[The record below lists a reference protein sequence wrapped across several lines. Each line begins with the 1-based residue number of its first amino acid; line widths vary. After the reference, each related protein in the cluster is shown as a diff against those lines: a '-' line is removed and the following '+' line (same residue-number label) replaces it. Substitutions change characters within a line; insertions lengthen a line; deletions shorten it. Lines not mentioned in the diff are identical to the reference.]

1 MPAVC
6 TVRHCCGNNA
16 VFSTKLNASRTKTQ
30 NMASV
35 NPLNVAAAQ
44 GTTGLHL
51 LVEEIDKLVSLPDI
65 YYRLEEAIVA
75 PGSTTD
81 SIAELLRSDPDLCAR
96 MLRMA
101 NSAFYSFPTT
111 IETIERAV
119 STIGLRQIRELVL
132 VTAVVKAFDGI
143 PPEKVDMASFW
154 EHSVAVGILA
164 REIGQAGGITGAQSF
179 YIPGLLHDLGRL
191 VMYLKLPGL
200 MNDLLDQRE
209 SSGRVMHELEHEI
222 LGYSHADIGGC
233 LLAFWK
239 LPPSICEPV
248 MTHHNPAEGGEFMLS
263 ACAVHIADA
272 WVNSNLSD
280 SSGDRC
286 ELDIS
291 DEALARVG
299 VDLKAVET
307 AARSAAE
314 QIRAVASQFMAH

>member
-1 MPAVC
+1 
-6 TVRHCCGNNA
+6 
-16 VFSTKLNASRTKTQ
+16 
-30 NMASV
+30 MASI

-51 LVEEIDKLVSLPDI
+51 LVEEVDKLVSLPDI
-65 YYRLEEAIVA
+65 YYRLEQAIVD

-101 NSAFYSFPTT
+101 NSAFYSFPTP

-132 VTAVVKAFDGI
+132 VTAVIKAFEGI

-164 REIGQAGGITGAQSF
+164 REIGQAAGIPGAQGF

-200 MNDLLDQRE
+200 MNDLLEQRE
-209 SSGRVMHELEHEI
+209 SSARVMYELEYEI
-222 LGYSHADIGGC
+222 LSYSHADIGGC
-233 LLAFWK
+233 LLEFWK
-239 LPPSICEPV
+239 LPPSISEPV
-248 MTHHNPAEGGEFMLS
+248 TLHHNPAQGSEFMLT
-263 ACAVHIADA
+263 ACAIHVADA
-272 WVNSNLSD
+272 WVNSNQIG
-280 SSGDRC
+280 SSGDRF

-291 DEALARVG
+291 DEALGLLG
-299 VDLKAVET
+299 VDLETVAT
-307 AARSAAE
+307 AAHSAAE
-314 QIRAVASQFMAH
+314 QTQAVARQFMGH